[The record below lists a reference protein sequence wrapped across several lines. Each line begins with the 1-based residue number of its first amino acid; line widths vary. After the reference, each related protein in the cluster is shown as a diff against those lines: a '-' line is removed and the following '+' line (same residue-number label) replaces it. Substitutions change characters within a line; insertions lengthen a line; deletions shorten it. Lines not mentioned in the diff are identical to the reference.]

1 MDHIYRRDVLDFVT
15 IATEFCKQVEQCA
28 GSERSEFVSVMQR
41 LLPMIYLKA
50 SMVEEYVRTQISSIM
65 RDADDYL
72 DVFVESFRYSDAP
85 VVCTVSESL
94 ADVYQA
100 LRNMVETFR
109 SELTKPWKLPYSIVS
124 KISNFVGDNSF

>member
-1 MDHIYRRDVLDFVT
+1 MRR
-15 IATEFCKQVEQCA
+15 Q
-28 GSERSEFVSVMQR
+28 
-41 LLPMIYLKA
+41 
-50 SMVEEYVRTQISSIM
+50 RTQRICKRYAAPTSHDIPQSLYGRRGRAAIM

-109 SELTKPWKLPYSIVS
+109 SEIDEAMEVALFDCLEDFKLRWGQLLLGATRAIHELIAS
-124 KISNFVGDNSF
+124 GQTDEL